1 MNTNSYLR
9 LLLMVLADALAKLRS
24 RIQSDPTLHR
34 ILVVFVTGL
43 VLRDAVLGI
52 FDWCSRVRGQCWSG
66 CLFFSHI
73 HYLVSIYIL

>member
-1 MNTNSYLR
+1 VARINLVEPNAMAEEQRT
-9 LLLMVLADALAKLRS
+9 RS
-24 RIQSDPTLHR
+24 GS
-34 ILVVFVTGL
+34 
-43 VLRDAVLGI
+43 DAVLGI